1 METQMPIDV
10 DPEDAE
16 ASLRQEVHE
25 EIIRLQRQPFL
36 PKDANPLVC
45 WKENET
51 QHVHLSPVARAVLAM
66 PAPSAPSERAFSAA
80 GLALRSNRGRLD
92 PEIVEDVVFLRGFY
106 KFMERNPAIM
116 RA

>member
-25 EIIRLQRQPFL
+25 EITRLQRQPSL
-36 PKDANPLVC
+36 PKDANPLAR

-80 GLALRSNRGRLD
+80 GLALW
-92 PEIVEDVVFLRGFY
+92 
-106 KFMERNPAIM
+106 
-116 RA
+116 